1 MIYSLGEKTPRI
13 ADDVFVADSAS
24 VIGDVE
30 IGPGSSIWFSTVLRA
45 DNDVIRIGECSNIQ
59 DGTVIH
65 VDEGIPTVIGDYV
78 TVGHSTVIHGCTLE
92 DGCLVGI
99 GTTILDHAVIGEES
113 IVGANSLIT
122 ERKTF
127 PARTLILGSPGKVVR
142 DLTDEEIAL
151 LRWTAEHYAKNSAH
165 YRSQLKALP

>member
-78 TVGHSTVIHGCTLE
+78 TVGHS
-92 DGCLVGI
+92 CLLY
-99 GTTILDHAVIGEES
+99 TSDA
-113 IVGANSLIT
+113 A
-122 ERKTF
+122 
-127 PARTLILGSPGKVVR
+127 
-142 DLTDEEIAL
+142 DE
-151 LRWTAEHYAKNSAH
+151 
-165 YRSQLKALP
+165 